1 MLNFVRILSY
11 FWLPIEH
18 YVNVVNVLEALSNDP
33 YRDVPPIYTAGE
45 YVYIIL
51 KREKSMFSLVYE
63 FENEVGSWFIL
74 YSDKMFD
81 ISPKFFNL
89 RFHYE
94 YRGDRINNPP
104 LNGIN

>member
-18 YVNVVNVLEALSNDP
+18 YVNVLEALFNDP

-51 KREKSMFSLVYE
+51 KREKSMFSLAYT
-63 FENEVGSWFIL
+63 L
-74 YSDKMFD
+74 KTPY
-81 ISPKFFNL
+81 KFLACGGQNL
-89 RFHYE
+89 
-94 YRGDRINNPP
+94 
-104 LNGIN
+104 

>member
-18 YVNVVNVLEALSNDP
+18 YVNVLEALFNDP

-51 KREKSMFSLVYE
+51 KREKKHVF
-63 FENEVGSWFIL
+63 
-74 YSDKMFD
+74 
-81 ISPKFFNL
+81 P
-89 RFHYE
+89 
-94 YRGDRINNPP
+94 
-104 LNGIN
+104 

>member
-1 MLNFVRILSY
+1 M
-11 FWLPIEH
+11 
-18 YVNVVNVLEALSNDP
+18 NVLEALFNDP

-74 YSDKMFD
+74 YSNKMFD
-81 ISPKFFNL
+81 IHYKFSFYDFSMPTEPISIIFGL
-89 RFHYE
+89 
-94 YRGDRINNPP
+94 
-104 LNGIN
+104 